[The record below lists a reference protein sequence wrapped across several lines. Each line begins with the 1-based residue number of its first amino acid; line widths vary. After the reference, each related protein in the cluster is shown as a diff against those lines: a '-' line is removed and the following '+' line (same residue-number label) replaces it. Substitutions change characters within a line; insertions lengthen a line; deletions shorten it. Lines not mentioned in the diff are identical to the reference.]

1 MVDDRE
7 KLTQIISE
15 KAIMERVHQIADDI
29 SNQYKSEVPILIG
42 ILNGSFI
49 FASDLIRAMK
59 IDCEIDFIKVSSY
72 SGTKSKGTV
81 HLRKDISA
89 DITDRHVIIVEDIID
104 SGLTIRFIRD
114 RLLDAQPKSVSIVTL
129 LMKPDL
135 AEIDFDVNW
144 VGFEIPPHYVVGYGL
159 DYDQKFRNLKG
170 VFRLGGNKYE

>member
-1 MVDDRE
+1 MVVDRE
-7 KLTQIISE
+7 KLIQIISE
-15 KAIMERVHQIADDI
+15 KSIMERVHQIADDI

-49 FASDLIRAMK
+49 FASDLVRAMK

-72 SGTKSKGTV
+72 SGNKSKGTV

-104 SGLTIRFIRD
+104 SGLTISFIRD
-114 RLLDAQPKSVSIVTL
+114 RLLDAQPKSVSIITL
-129 LMKPDL
+129 LMKPEL

-144 VGFEIPPHYVVGYGL
+144 VGFEIPQHYVVGYGL
-159 DYDQKFRNLKG
+159 DYDQKFRNLRG
-170 VFRLGGNKYE
+170 IFRLGGK

>member
-15 KAIMERVHQIADDI
+15 KSIMERVHQIADDI

-49 FASDLIRAMK
+49 FASDLVRAMK

-72 SGTKSKGTV
+72 SGTKSKGTI
-81 HLRKDISA
+81 HLKKDISA

-104 SGLTIRFIRD
+104 SGLTIRFIRE

-129 LMKPDL
+129 LMKPEL

-159 DYDQKFRNLKG
+159 DYDQKFRNLRG
-170 VFRLGGNKYE
+170 IFRLRGKQI

>member
-29 SNQYKSEVPILIG
+29 SKQYKNEVPILIG

-129 LMKPDL
+129 LMKPEL

-159 DYDQKFRNLKG
+159 DYGQKFRNLRG
-170 VFRLGGNKYE
+170 IFRLGGKQI

>member
-129 LMKPDL
+129 LMKPEL

-159 DYDQKFRNLKG
+159 DYDQKFRNLRG

>member
-1 MVDDRE
+1 MVVDRE
-7 KLTQIISE
+7 KLIQIISE
-15 KAIMERVHQIADDI
+15 KSIMERVHQIADDI

-49 FASDLIRAMK
+49 FASDLVRAMK

-81 HLRKDISA
+81 HLEKDISA
-89 DITDRHVIIVEDIID
+89 DIADRHVIIVEDIID
-104 SGLTIRFIRD
+104 SGLTIRFIRE

-129 LMKPDL
+129 LMKPEL
-135 AEIDFDVNW
+135 VEIDFDVNW

-159 DYDQKFRNLKG
+159 DYDQKFRNLRG
-170 VFRLGGNKYE
+170 IFRLGGK

>member
-159 DYDQKFRNLKG
+159 DYDQKFRNLRG

>member
-1 MVDDRE
+1 MVDNRE

-15 KAIMERVHQIADDI
+15 EAIMERVHQIADDI

-49 FASDLIRAMK
+49 FASDLVRAMK

-72 SGTKSKGTV
+72 SGTKSKGTI

-104 SGLTIRFIRD
+104 SGLTIKFIRD

-129 LMKPDL
+129 LMKPEL

-159 DYDQKFRNLKG
+159 DYDQKFRNLRG
-170 VFRLGGNKYE
+170 IFRLGGK

>member
-129 LMKPDL
+129 LMKPEL

-159 DYDQKFRNLKG
+159 DYDQKFRNLRG
-170 VFRLGGNKYE
+170 IFRLWGKQI

>member
-15 KAIMERVHQIADDI
+15 KAIMERVHQIAGDI
-29 SNQYKSEVPILIG
+29 SNQYKSEIPILIG

-49 FASDLIRAMK
+49 FVSDLIRAMK

-129 LMKPDL
+129 LMKPEL

-159 DYDQKFRNLKG
+159 DYDQKFRNLRG
-170 VFRLGGNKYE
+170 IFSLGGKQI

>member
-15 KAIMERVHQIADDI
+15 EAIMERVHQIADDI

-49 FASDLIRAMK
+49 FASDLVRAMK

-72 SGTKSKGTV
+72 SGNKSKGTV

-89 DITDRHVIIVEDIID
+89 DITDRHVIIIEDIID
-104 SGLTIRFIRD
+104 SGLTIKFIRD
-114 RLLDAQPKSVSIVTL
+114 RLLDAKPKSLSIASL
-129 LMKPDL
+129 LMKPEL
-135 AEIDFDVNW
+135 SEIDFDVNW

-170 VFRLGGNKYE
+170 IYTLGEDNYE

>member
-1 MVDDRE
+1 MVVDRE
-7 KLTQIISE
+7 KLIQIISE
-15 KAIMERVHQIADDI
+15 KSIMERVHQIADDI

-49 FASDLIRAMK
+49 FASDLVRAMK

-81 HLRKDISA
+81 HLKKDISA

-104 SGLTIRFIRD
+104 SGLTIRFIRE

-129 LMKPDL
+129 LMKPEL
-135 AEIDFDVNW
+135 SEIDFDVNW

-159 DYDQKFRNLKG
+159 DYDQKFRNLRG
-170 VFRLGGNKYE
+170 IFRLGGK

>member
-72 SGTKSKGTV
+72 SGTKSKGTI

-129 LMKPDL
+129 LMKPEL

-159 DYDQKFRNLKG
+159 DYDQKFRNLRG
-170 VFRLGGNKYE
+170 IFRLGGK

>member
-1 MVDDRE
+1 MVVDRE

-15 KAIMERVHQIADDI
+15 KSIMERVHQIADDI

-49 FASDLIRAMK
+49 FASDLVRAMK

-81 HLRKDISA
+81 HLKKDISA

-104 SGLTIRFIRD
+104 SGLTIRFIRE

-129 LMKPDL
+129 LMKPEL
-135 AEIDFDVNW
+135 VEIDFDVNW

-170 VFRLGGNKYE
+170 IFRLGGK

>member
-129 LMKPDL
+129 LMKPEL

-159 DYDQKFRNLKG
+159 DYDQKFRNLRG
-170 VFRLGGNKYE
+170 IFRLGGE

>member
-159 DYDQKFRNLKG
+159 DYDQKFRNLRG
-170 VFRLGGNKYE
+170 IFRLWGKQI

>member
-72 SGTKSKGTV
+72 YGTKSKGTV

-129 LMKPDL
+129 LMKPEL

-159 DYDQKFRNLKG
+159 DYDQKFRNLRG
-170 VFRLGGNKYE
+170 VFRLGGKQI

>member
-1 MVDDRE
+1 MVVDRE

-15 KAIMERVHQIADDI
+15 KSIMERVYQIADDI

-49 FASDLIRAMK
+49 FASDLVRAMK

-81 HLRKDISA
+81 HLKKDISA

-104 SGLTIRFIRD
+104 SGLTIRFIRE

-129 LMKPDL
+129 LMKPEL
-135 AEIDFDVNW
+135 AEIDFDINW

-159 DYDQKFRNLKG
+159 DYDQKFRNLRG
-170 VFRLGGNKYE
+170 IFRLGGK

>member
-1 MVDDRE
+1 MVDNRE

-15 KAIMERVHQIADDI
+15 EAIMERIHQIADDI

-49 FASDLIRAMK
+49 FVSDLIRAMK

-129 LMKPDL
+129 LMKPEL

-159 DYDQKFRNLKG
+159 DYDQKFRNLRG

>member
-1 MVDDRE
+1 MVVDRE
-7 KLTQIISE
+7 KLIQIISE
-15 KAIMERVHQIADDI
+15 KSIMERVHQIADDI

-49 FASDLIRAMK
+49 FASDLVRAMK

-72 SGTKSKGTV
+72 SGNKSKGTV

-104 SGLTIRFIRD
+104 SGLTIRFIRE

-129 LMKPDL
+129 LMKPEL

-144 VGFEIPPHYVVGYGL
+144 VGFEIPQHYVVGYGL
-159 DYDQKFRNLKG
+159 DYDQKFRNLRG
-170 VFRLGGNKYE
+170 IFRLGGK

>member
-1 MVDDRE
+1 MVVDRE
-7 KLTQIISE
+7 KLIQIISE
-15 KAIMERVHQIADDI
+15 KSIMERVHQIADDI

-49 FASDLIRAMK
+49 FASDLIRAIK

-81 HLRKDISA
+81 HLKKDISA

-104 SGLTIRFIRD
+104 SGLTIRFIRE

-129 LMKPDL
+129 LMKPEL
-135 AEIDFDVNW
+135 VEIDFDVNW

-159 DYDQKFRNLKG
+159 DYDQKFRNLRG
-170 VFRLGGNKYE
+170 IFRLGGK

>member
-1 MVDDRE
+1 MVVDRE
-7 KLTQIISE
+7 KLIQIISE
-15 KAIMERVHQIADDI
+15 KSIMERVHQIADDI

-42 ILNGSFI
+42 ILNGIFI
-49 FASDLIRAMK
+49 FASDLVRAMK
-59 IDCEIDFIKVSSY
+59 INCEIDFIKVSSY

-104 SGLTIRFIRD
+104 SGLTIRFIRE

-129 LMKPDL
+129 LMKPEL

-159 DYDQKFRNLKG
+159 DYDQKFRNLRG
-170 VFRLGGNKYE
+170 IFRLGGK